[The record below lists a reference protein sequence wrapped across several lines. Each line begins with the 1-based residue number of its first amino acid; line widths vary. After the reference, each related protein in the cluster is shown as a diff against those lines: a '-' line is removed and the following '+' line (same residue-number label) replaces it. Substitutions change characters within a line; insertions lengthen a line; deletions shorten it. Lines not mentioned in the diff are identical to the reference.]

1 MLCVNNPVVV
11 KRGQDSLGVFCF
23 WTDASFMSDAD
34 RRRSFLAP
42 FTACVCDRWRKQ
54 GSLMVL
60 RSVTVW
66 IYHQGAEKKK
76 RYQCTVVCKDQ
87 PFERHLCLPL
97 ISVVMWLFHLLAK
110 GILHCSL
117 AFLFSNYYLS
127 SKIYKEFLLKYYW
140 PRSCIDYICSFS
152 MSGYWTVKYLFA
164 MALDCI
170 TVQTHTEKNLAN
182 IQPLLSVGLVS
193 SLCACFPKAKN

>member
-1 MLCVNNPVVV
+1 MLCVNNPVAV

-76 RYQCTVVCKDQ
+76 ND
-87 PFERHLCLPL
+87 
-97 ISVVMWLFHLLAK
+97 I
-110 GILHCSL
+110 
-117 AFLFSNYYLS
+117 N
-127 SKIYKEFLLKYYW
+127 
-140 PRSCIDYICSFS
+140 
-152 MSGYWTVKYLFA
+152 
-164 MALDCI
+164 
-170 TVQTHTEKNLAN
+170 VQ
-182 IQPLLSVGLVS
+182 LSVKINHLSGIYA
-193 SLCACFPKAKN
+193 SL